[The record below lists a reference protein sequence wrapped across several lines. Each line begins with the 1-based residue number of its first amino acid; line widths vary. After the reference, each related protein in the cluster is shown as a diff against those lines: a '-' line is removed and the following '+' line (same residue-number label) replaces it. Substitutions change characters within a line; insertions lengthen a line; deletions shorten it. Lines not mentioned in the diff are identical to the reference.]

1 MFTAASVRIVGGPTS
16 AEGTVEIKYKWV
28 TKCYYWLCVRFSLT
42 IYILPK
48 FVNNVLETIGG
59 LFVVKTGTLLLLTL
73 RAKNWVTRKLLNLSL
88 IISTKEKIYLIG
100 QVNLIVP
107 E

>member
-1 MFTAASVRIVGGPTS
+1 MLLLIMCTF
-16 AEGTVEIKYKWV
+16 
-28 TKCYYWLCVRFSLT
+28 LSLT

-59 LFVVKTGTLLLLTL
+59 LFVAKTGILLLLTL
-73 RAKNWVTRKLLNLSL
+73 HAKNWVTRKLLNLSL
-88 IISTKEKIYLIG
+88 IISTTEKIYLIG